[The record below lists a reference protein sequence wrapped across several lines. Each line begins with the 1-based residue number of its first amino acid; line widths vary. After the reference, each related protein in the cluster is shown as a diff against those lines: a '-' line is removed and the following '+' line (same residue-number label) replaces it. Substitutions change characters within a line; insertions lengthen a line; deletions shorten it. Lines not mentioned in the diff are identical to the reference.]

1 MKDRA
6 TVSSDHPRQDPREP
20 RDSEAT
26 ETEAQEHGGR
36 HTLVMPED
44 VLDAYERSEPRSE
57 PETGLRTDRDPT
69 DIGDLGTADRAG
81 LEDGDEVG
89 GSSHT
94 GSGNIAKSSAIM
106 ALGTVFSRGTGFVRT
121 MVLAAAIG
129 TQLLGDAYQT
139 ANMVPFMIYDL
150 LIGGLLASVFVPFLV
165 KRRKLDEDGGDRTEQ
180 RLVTLMLLGLLG
192 ITILSV
198 FLAEWFIRIYAGG
211 FSGAQYDVSVIMA
224 RFLVLQIFF
233 IGASGLA
240 SAMLNA
246 RNKFGA
252 PMWAPVLN
260 NLVIIGICLWFLA
273 IAGPGSTPEDL
284 MANQSQIALLGLGTV
299 LGQVVQAAVLIWS
312 LAAAG
317 FRWRPRLD
325 LRGSGLG
332 EAAGAASW
340 MMLYIGVAQ
349 VGALVSTNVA
359 TRAGAMAAE
368 AGSSGAGIAAYKFAS
383 MIFQL
388 PYAIIA
394 VSVITAL
401 LPRMSEHVAAG
412 RKDQVRAD
420 FSRGFRL
427 SSVLIVPISVAMIV
441 FAVPFCVMIYA
452 QGSTSAEDAATIGR
466 ILMVFCVALIP
477 FTLFQLQMR
486 VFYAL
491 GDTRTPAL
499 VALPSEA
506 AHAVTAFSLLLWMEP
521 QYIVVWLPLPYG
533 LYYVL
538 GSIIMWRLLHKR
550 LNGLDGRRTASTLF
564 RLHVATIPAALFGLL
579 MISVFQGLPGNLWPA
594 LGSML
599 AGGVVGA
606 VLFVITAKFLKVTEV
621 TAFLDL
627 IKAKLR
633 RG

>member
-1 MKDRA
+1 MSSHHPPQGSPSEPEVPDTHDSRA
-6 TVSSDHPRQDPREP
+6 RR
-20 RDSEAT
+20 R
-26 ETEAQEHGGR
+26 
-36 HTLVMPED
+36 TLVMPED
-44 VLDAYERSEPRSE
+44 FLDAYARDEPESA
-57 PETGLRTDRDPT
+57 PETGLRTYSDPT
-69 DIGDLGTADRAG
+69 NIGDLGTADRAG
-81 LEDGDEVG
+81 MEDGDEVG

-94 GSGNIAKSSAIM
+94 GPGNVAKSSAIM
-106 ALGTVFSRGTGFVRT
+106 AIGTIASRATGFVRT
-121 MVLAAAIG
+121 IVLAAAIG

-139 ANMVPFMIYDL
+139 AGMVPYMIYDL

-165 KRRKLDEDGGDRTEQ
+165 KRRKLDSDGGDRTEQ
-180 RLVTLMLLGLLG
+180 RLVTLMLLGLLL
-192 ITILSV
+192 ITVVSV
-198 FLAEWFIRIYAGG
+198 LIAEWFIRIYAGG
-211 FSGAQYDVSVIMA
+211 FSGAQYEVAVILA
-224 RFLVLQIFF
+224 RYLVLQIFF

-246 RNKFGA
+246 RHKFGA

-260 NLVIIGICLWFLA
+260 NIVIIGVCLWFLS
-273 IAGPGSTPEDL
+273 IAGPGRTPETVTQGEL
-284 MANQSQIALLGLGTV
+284 ALLGLGTA
-299 LGQVVQAAVLIWS
+299 LGQAVQASVLIWA

-340 MMLYIGVAQ
+340 MMLYIVVAQ

-359 TRAGAMAAE
+359 TRAGSAA
-368 AGSSGAGIAAYKFAS
+368 ADLGHQTGSGIAAYKFAS
-383 MIFQL
+383 MLFQL

-412 RKDQVRAD
+412 RKDKVRSD

-452 QGSTSAEDAATIGR
+452 QGSTSVDDAAAIGH
-466 ILMVFCVALIP
+466 ILMSFCVMLIP

-506 AHAVTAFSLLLWMEP
+506 THAITAFILLFSVEP
-521 QYIVVWLPLPYG
+521 QYVVVWLPIPYG
-533 LYYVL
+533 LYYVV
-538 GSIIMWRLLHKR
+538 GSIIMWYLLNKR
-550 LNGLDGRRTASTLF
+550 LNGLDGRRTATTLF
-564 RLHVATIPAALFGLL
+564 KLHLATVPAALFGVV
-579 MISVFQGLPGNLWPA
+579 MIYLFQGLPGDLWPGLA
-594 LGSML
+594 AIL
-599 AGGVVGA
+599 AGGTVGA
-606 VLFVITAKFLKVTEV
+606 VLFLVTAKLLNVTEV

-627 IKAKLR
+627 IKSRLR
-633 RG
+633 RP

>member
-1 MKDRA
+1 M
-6 TVSSDHPRQDPREP
+6 SSDQPPQDSPSEP
-20 RDSEAT
+20 EMPDMNDSR
-26 ETEAQEHGGR
+26 GR
-36 HTLVMPED
+36 RRTLVMPED
-44 VLDAYERSEPRSE
+44 VLDAYERDEPESV
-57 PETGLRTDRDPT
+57 PETGLRTDSDPT

-94 GSGNIAKSSAIM
+94 GPGNIAKSSAIM
-106 ALGTVFSRGTGFVRT
+106 AVGTIASRATGFVRT
-121 MVLAAAIG
+121 IVLAAAIG

-139 ANMVPFMIYDL
+139 AGMVPYMIYDL

-165 KRRKLDEDGGDRTEQ
+165 KRRKLDPDGGNKTEQ
-180 RLVTLMLLGLLG
+180 RLVTIMLLGLLF
-192 ITILSV
+192 ITVVSV
-198 FLAEWFIRIYAGG
+198 LIAEWFIRIYAGG
-211 FSGAQYDVSVIMA
+211 FTGAQYEISVILA
-224 RFLVLQIFF
+224 RYLVLQIFF

-240 SAMLNA
+240 SAMLNS
-246 RNKFGA
+246 RHKFGA

-260 NLVIIGICLWFLA
+260 NIVIIGICLWFLS
-273 IAGPGSTPEDL
+273 IAGPGRTPETVTQGEL
-284 MANQSQIALLGLGTV
+284 ALLGLGTA
-299 LGQVVQAAVLIWS
+299 LGQVVQAAVLLWA
-312 LAAAG
+312 LASAG

-340 MMLYIGVAQ
+340 MMLYIVVAQ

-359 TRAGAMAAE
+359 TRAGAAAANLGHE
-368 AGSSGAGIAAYKFAS
+368 TGSGIAAYKFAS
-383 MIFQL
+383 MLFQL

-412 RKDQVRAD
+412 RKDQVRSD

-452 QGSTSAEDAATIGR
+452 QGSTSTDDAAAIGH
-466 ILMVFCVALIP
+466 ILMTFCVMLIP

-506 AHAVTAFSLLLWMEP
+506 AHAITAIGLLFWMEP
-521 QYIVVWLPLPYG
+521 QYVVIWLPIPYG
-533 LYYVL
+533 LYYVV
-538 GSIIMWRLLHKR
+538 GSIIMWYLLNKR
-550 LNGLDGRRTASTLF
+550 LNGLDGRRTVSTLF
-564 RLHVATIPAALFGLL
+564 KLHVATIPAALFGIL
-579 MISVFQGLPGNLWPA
+579 MIYLFQGLPGDLWPGLTA
-594 LGSML
+594 IL
-599 AGGVVGA
+599 AGGTVGA
-606 VLFVITAKFLKVTEV
+606 VLFVVTAKLLNVTEV
-621 TAFLDL
+621 TSFLDL
-627 IKAKLR
+627 IKSKLR
-633 RG
+633 RP